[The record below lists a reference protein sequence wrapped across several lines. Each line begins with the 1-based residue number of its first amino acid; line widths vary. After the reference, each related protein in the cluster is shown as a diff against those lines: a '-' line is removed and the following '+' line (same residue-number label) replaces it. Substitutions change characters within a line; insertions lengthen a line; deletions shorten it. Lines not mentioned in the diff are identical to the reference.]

1 MPVFAVI
8 DRRLPGASRRTVEK
22 NRVLEKIM
30 KALLDTSVIVAA
42 LVEPHPEHLRAL
54 PWLTGSK
61 SKSGD
66 LVASSHT
73 IAEVYAVLSTLPVS
87 PRISPGLAWR
97 LIRESVEPN
106 VSIVSLTSSE
116 YIATV
121 KHLSDMDL
129 SGGAVYDA
137 LIVKAAQKSGA
148 DRIVTFNVKDFKR
161 VWPEGAS
168 RVVAP

>member
-1 MPVFAVI
+1 
-8 DRRLPGASRRTVEK
+8 
-22 NRVLEKIM
+22 M
-30 KALLDTSVIVAA
+30 KVLLDTSVLVAA

-54 PWLTGSK
+54 PWLTRPK
-61 SKSGD
+61 SKSGE
-66 LVASSHT
+66 LVISSHS

-97 LIRESVEPN
+97 LIHESIEPN

-116 YIATV
+116 YMATV
-121 KHLSDMDL
+121 KRLSDLGL

-148 DRIVTFNVKDFKR
+148 DRIVTFNMNDFRR
-161 VWPEGAS
+161 VWPEGAN
-168 RVVAP
+168 RIVAP

>member
-1 MPVFAVI
+1 
-8 DRRLPGASRRTVEK
+8 
-22 NRVLEKIM
+22 M
-30 KALLDTSVIVAA
+30 KVLLDTSVLVTA

-54 PWLTGSK
+54 PWLTSAK
-61 SKSGD
+61 SKSSE
-66 LVASSHT
+66 LVISSHT

-97 LIRESVEPN
+97 LINESILSK
-106 VSIVSLTSSE
+106 VSVVSLTSSE

-121 KHLSDMDL
+121 KHLSDLGL

-137 LIVKAAQKSGA
+137 LIVKAAVKSGA
-148 DRIVTFNVKDFKR
+148 DRVVTFNMNDLRR

-168 RVVAP
+168 RIVTP